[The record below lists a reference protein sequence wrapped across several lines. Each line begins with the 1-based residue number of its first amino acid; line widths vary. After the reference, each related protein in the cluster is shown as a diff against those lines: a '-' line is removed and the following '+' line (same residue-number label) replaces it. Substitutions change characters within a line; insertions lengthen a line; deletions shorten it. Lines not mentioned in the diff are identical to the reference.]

1 MIERL
6 AVAGLALIDAV
17 QVDLGPG
24 LTTVTGETGAGK
36 TMLVEAL
43 NLAVG
48 ERADSGLVREGADEA
63 RVTVEWRHEDDP
75 VAFFER
81 RVAADGRSKCLI
93 DGRQV
98 TVSALAEAADGL
110 VDLHGQHEH
119 QRLMHQRTHAEYLD
133 RHAGPEALDL
143 RERYVRALGCAR
155 AAARALADATMAE
168 ADRARLV
175 DRLRQEID
183 EIEAADPQPEELEEL
198 EARLPVLRHAE
209 RLAEAV
215 SAAYSAL
222 ESSGEGPQEYAAL
235 DRSRAAVG
243 ALAGVHGVDPCLDGL
258 AARLDALVVELDD
271 IARSVR
277 DYLDGLER
285 DPDAYA
291 RAEARAYELRRLA
304 ERHGGST
311 SAVLDHLDDA
321 RRTLETLEGGDARRE
336 QVERELASALAT
348 LGDVGG
354 RLSQVRRKVAQAFAT
369 AVQEEARILAM
380 PDARFVVDIS
390 ELAAPTAGGLADAS
404 PDGLDRVE
412 FLFSANEGEA
422 VRPLAR
428 VASGGELSRLM
439 LAVKTALG
447 SADTVGT
454 LVFDEVDAG
463 IGGQTA
469 VAVADALRRLARD
482 RQVIVITH
490 LPQIAAAADHH
501 LVVRKEVSGGRTVT
515 SVGAVEAG
523 DLEQEIA
530 RMLSGDSGSDA
541 SLAHARDLLAARR
554 ART

>member
-1 MIERL
+1 MIGRL

-17 QVDLGPG
+17 QVDLEPG

-48 ERADSGLVREGADEA
+48 ERADSGLVREGAAEA
-63 RVTVEWRHEDDP
+63 RVSVQWRHDDGSL
-75 VAFFER
+75 VGFER

-93 DGRQV
+93 DGKQV
-98 TVSALAEAADGL
+98 TVTALAEAAEGL

-133 RHAGPEALDL
+133 RYAGGGALAL
-143 RERYVRALGCAR
+143 RECYAAALGSAR
-155 AAARALADATMAE
+155 SAARALADATMAE
-168 ADRARLV
+168 ADRARLIE
-175 DRLRQEID
+175 RLTDEIG
-183 EIEAADPQPEELEEL
+183 EIEAADPQPNEMEEL

-209 RLAEAV
+209 SLAEAV
-215 SAAYSAL
+215 STAYGDL
-222 ESSGEGPQEYAAL
+222 ESAGEAGEASAAL
-235 DRSRAAVG
+235 DRMRAAAG
-243 ALAGVHGVDPCLDGL
+243 AFAAVRGVDPSLDEV
-258 AARLDALVVELDD
+258 ASRLDALVVELDD
-271 IARSVR
+271 VAKAVR

-285 DPDAYA
+285 DPEAYA
-291 RAEARAYELRRLA
+291 CAEARAYELKRLA
-304 ERHGGST
+304 ERYGGGT
-311 SAVLDHLDDA
+311 SAVLEHLEGA
-321 RRTLETLEGGDARRE
+321 RQTLLTLEGGQARRE
-336 QVERELASALAT
+336 ELERELDEALVALT
-348 LGDVGG
+348 DVGAS
-354 RLSQVRRKVAQAFAT
+354 LSEARRKVAPAFAK

-380 PDARFVVDIS
+380 PDARFVVDIQ
-390 ELAAPTAGGLADAS
+390 ELPGPSAEGLAEVS
-404 PDGLDRVE
+404 PEGLDRVE

-469 VAVADALRRLARD
+469 VAVADALGRLARD

-490 LPQIAAAADHH
+490 LAQIAAAADHH
-501 LVVRKEVSGGRTVT
+501 LVVRKDVADGRTVT
-515 SVGAVEAG
+515 SVGPVTGA
-523 DLEQEIA
+523 DLEREVA
-530 RMLSGDSGSDA
+530 RMLSGDPGSDA
-541 SLAHARDLLAARR
+541 SLAHARDLLAARGV
-554 ART
+554 